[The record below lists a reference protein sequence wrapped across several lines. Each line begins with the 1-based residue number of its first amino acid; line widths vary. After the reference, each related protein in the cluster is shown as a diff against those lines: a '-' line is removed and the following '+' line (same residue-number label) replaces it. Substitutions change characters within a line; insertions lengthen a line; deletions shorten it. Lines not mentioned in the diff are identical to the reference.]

1 MAEEIQVEEIQPA
14 DITEQELQ
22 QNPMPDVSGSMTIDL
37 IYPKISSDLFEQNLR
52 RNPEEEGYPQGTTAI
67 KLLALDTAFALRQKN
82 PSLFEE
88 NEDPYKALALGQ
100 ARFLPENERNKQI
113 TDEEIIRR
121 YLRNPDNK
129 PMREGSFAKG
139 FAKQIGPSVAG
150 LGGFVGGVKAG
161 YAMQTA
167 IPPAPHPFVVGAKFL
182 IPVATGIAGQIAGE
196 EGVEALRDYFF
207 GAPDLVDPERGGG
220 MERVGETAAV
230 ATSFIPLPYLTA
242 KEAISFG
249 GKEAVEAI
257 TRTKMDK
264 LRDTLEVG
272 PVPKAVSEA
281 VFKEAARK
289 PPRST
294 RFIAKTEEMI
304 PKMGQRAS
312 TNRIFTAGEELSF
325 AAGATGGRYLS
336 EEYFEGEGSFPLEM
350 AGGVS
355 VGLTLP
361 YVIGA
366 PYFFIK
372 NFDAV
377 VGGLKKFGSAIN
389 PFDKEVPLSSLF
401 SRKGQE
407 QAYVDVVN
415 IIEERLKE
423 AGEDPEKIAEAIE
436 KIANDPQFREFTA
449 ATITQS
455 PVLLRIEH
463 EMAGLFPDLK
473 AQGQEGVKK
482 AIDNYKQM
490 LVAYAMIGDA
500 AALRQVENAFQET
513 MERALIDK
521 LDQSASRVLEAA
533 RRVGTGE
540 TDVAV
545 GTALQ
550 KTLTNALT
558 AARAK
563 ERFLYSNLP
572 EADINV
578 FRAFPVEGEE
588 VGEVI
593 RLPNL
598 FNFVDRLP
606 ASRTGLKF
614 LPAQIKQQ
622 VSYIIEILD
631 NAGVDTSRLGKR
643 GFDAGDSNPSETRT
657 RVEST
662 LASLGRRRQTILDN
676 MSQYTKNAMVNLLDL
691 VSNSPRFGG
700 MTPEE
705 QILAVER
712 DLSAIDT
719 LIEAARG
726 RRNIPE
732 DEFRTAELQQIQSL
746 LRNRMAAAR
755 ARLELAEVGRGASQ
769 RTPEE
774 VDADE
779 ILDLRTL
786 IEELRMSDQPISISS
801 RFLTEMRSKALSA
814 NRELTAA
821 QKYDEAGMAK
831 RMADL
836 VDQDLTGA
844 IDDITG
850 VDAKASI
857 TAARAFSRALNDV
870 FTRAFAPSIL
880 LGTKSTGAATLSP
893 EEAVRTLFSG
903 RSDRVLRNTKEI
915 SRVGQFLRDDVNPDI
930 ELTDLKVDEIDVGR
944 LVNDVPDVL
953 ERALRNIRG
962 TVLRPREGADAAQEL
977 ELNTRELKAWLEDP
991 NNQQLLAMF
1000 PKRLADDL
1008 NDVDAAY
1015 ELLNTAR
1022 NQANLSRKD
1031 ARERLSF
1038 KRLVAKGD
1046 ETPSATISGALGSER
1061 PEYEL
1066 NQIWRTIANARVT
1079 DVTKEVREEARE
1091 SLKTGLMDWAIARS
1105 SNRNG
1110 DLNPK
1115 QMYDSLFAPVKPGSS
1130 ITLAE
1135 WMQSKN
1141 LLGAEDFKAIEKYLA
1156 EMTALQSLLTKEGL
1170 DELLKQGGSP
1180 LRDLAL
1186 RIIGAKM
1193 GTSVSG
1199 LIGGSEAS
1207 LIAAQAG
1214 SAALRALFVS
1224 KSGVNNMKAF
1234 KELLSDPQFLAKM
1247 LKTPRDKR
1255 QAKSMWQ
1262 LARDWMLSKGFV
1274 LGRRAYAVE
1283 QTEPEEFEGLP
1294 PRTREELAQKTGRFE
1309 MLPVSLPKTSSLNAG
1324 STPPVI
1330 RQPRTTAPEPRTTDP
1345 ERENLWSRVLQQ
1357 ESGNRQVDDQ
1367 GRIMTSRVGAL
1378 GVAQVMPPTAA
1389 VPGYNAPNIFRV
1401 ALSLGV
1407 PINAKDQK
1415 DLDRLLTLTVEEDSE
1430 GNKIPLASKD
1440 LQEAKRLLGIKEVN
1454 EAFGRKYFDA
1464 MYSYFDGDPVRT
1476 LIAYNA
1482 GPDYAKKYNGDPATL
1497 PDETQNYLVKILGV
1511 AQAPAPKETPPLAQ
1525 AAPPPMPPAAPAPA
1539 PITPQ
1544 SLQRTAQVLG
1554 PNDEI
1559 GMLASELMM
1568 RQGPA

>member
-1 MAEEIQVEEIQPA
+1 
-14 DITEQELQ
+14 
-22 QNPMPDVSGSMTIDL
+22 
-37 IYPKISSDLFEQNLR
+37 
-52 RNPEEEGYPQGTTAI
+52 
-67 KLLALDTAFALRQKN
+67 
-82 PSLFEE
+82 
-88 NEDPYKALALGQ
+88 
-100 ARFLPENERNKQI
+100 
-113 TDEEIIRR
+113 
-121 YLRNPDNK
+121 
-129 PMREGSFAKG
+129 
-139 FAKQIGPSVAG
+139 
-150 LGGFVGGVKAG
+150 
-161 YAMQTA
+161 
-167 IPPAPHPFVVGAKFL
+167 
-182 IPVATGIAGQIAGE
+182 
-196 EGVEALRDYFF
+196 
-207 GAPDLVDPERGGG
+207 
-220 MERVGETAAV
+220 
-230 ATSFIPLPYLTA
+230 
-242 KEAISFG
+242 
-249 GKEAVEAI
+249 
-257 TRTKMDK
+257 
-264 LRDTLEVG
+264 
-272 PVPKAVSEA
+272 
-281 VFKEAARK
+281 
-289 PPRST
+289 
-294 RFIAKTEEMI
+294 
-304 PKMGQRAS
+304 
-312 TNRIFTAGEELSF
+312 
-325 AAGATGGRYLS
+325 
-336 EEYFEGEGSFPLEM
+336 
-350 AGGVS
+350 
-355 VGLTLP
+355 
-361 YVIGA
+361 
-366 PYFFIK
+366 
-372 NFDAV
+372 
-377 VGGLKKFGSAIN
+377 
-389 PFDKEVPLSSLF
+389 VPLSSLF
-401 SRKGQE
+401 SRQGQE

-423 AGEDPEKIAEAIE
+423 AGEDPEKIAAAIE
-436 KIANDPQFREFTA
+436 EIANDPQFREFTA

-500 AALRQVENAFQET
+500 AALRQVESAFQDT

-521 LDQSASRVLEAA
+521 LDQSAGRVLEAA

-550 KTLTNALT
+550 EVLTNSLS

-578 FRAFPVEGEE
+578 FRALPVEGEE

-598 FNFVDRLP
+598 FGFMDRLP
-606 ASRTGLKF
+606 ASRTGLKY
-614 LPAQIKQQ
+614 LPAPIKQQ

-643 GFDAGDSNPSETRT
+643 GSDAGDSNASETRT
-657 RVEST
+657 RVERT

-676 MSQYTKNAMVNLLDL
+676 MSQYTKNGMRNILDL
-691 VSNSPRFGG
+691 ASNSPRFGG

-712 DLSAIDT
+712 DLSAIET
-719 LIEAARG
+719 LTNAARG

-732 DEFRTAELQQIQSL
+732 DEFRTAELEQMTSL
-746 LRNRMAAAR
+746 LQNRMATAR
-755 ARLELAEVGRGASQ
+755 AQLELTEGATAAAQ
-769 RTPEE
+769 RTSEE
-774 VDADE
+774 VAADE

-814 NRELTAA
+814 NRELTAGG
-821 QKYDEAGMAK
+821 KYDEAGMAK
-831 RMADL
+831 VMADL

-870 FTRAFAPSIL
+870 FTRAAAPSML
-880 LGTKSTGAATLSP
+880 LGTKSTGAAALSP
-893 EEAVRTLFSG
+893 EEAVRTLFTG

-930 ELTDLKVDEIDVGR
+930 ELTDLTEEIDIGR

-1000 PKRLADDL
+1000 PKRLANDL

-1046 ETPSATISGALGSER
+1046 ETPSATISGALSSER

-1091 SLKTGLMDWAIARS
+1091 SLKTGMMDWAIARS

-1115 QMYDSLFAPVKPGSS
+1115 QMYDSLFMPVKPGSS

-1141 LLGAEDFKAIEKYLA
+1141 LLGAEDFKAIQTYLA

-1199 LIGGSEAS
+1199 MIGGSEAS
-1207 LIAAQAG
+1207 LIAASAG
-1214 SAALRALFVS
+1214 SAALRSLFVS

-1255 QAKSMWQ
+1255 QAKSMFQ

-1283 QTEPEEFEGLP
+1283 QAESEEFKGLP
-1294 PRTREELAQKTGRFE
+1294 PRTREELAEKTGRFE
-1309 MLPVSLPKTSSLNAG
+1309 MLPVSLPKTSSLDAG
-1324 STPPVI
+1324 SKPPVI
-1330 RQPRTTAPEPRTTDP
+1330 RQPRTTAPEPRTTVP
-1345 ERENLWSRVLQQ
+1345 EAMPSEAVPSEPTVLEQDALWSRVLQQ
-1357 ESGNRQVDDQ
+1357 ESGNRQVNAQ
-1367 GRIMTSRVGAL
+1367 GQLITSKKGAL

-1389 VPGYNAPNIFRV
+1389 RPGYGAPSIFDV
-1401 ALSLGV
+1401 ARSVGV
-1407 PINAKDQK
+1407 EVQDVAEP
-1415 DLDRLLTLTVEEDSE
+1415 SE
-1430 GNKIPLASKD
+1430 GGLPAPTVREAS
-1440 LQEAKRLLGIKEVN
+1440 RLLGIEKVN
-1454 EAFGRKYFDA
+1454 EAFGRKYFEA
-1464 MYSYFDGDPVRT
+1464 MYSLFDGDPVRT

-1482 GPDYAKKYNGDPATL
+1482 GPTTAKSYKGDPATL
-1497 PDETQNYLVKILGV
+1497 PEETQNYLVKILGV
-1511 AQAPAPKETPPLAQ
+1511 AQAPAPKETPPVAQ
-1525 AAPPPMPPAAPAPA
+1525 AAPPPMPPAPPASAPL
-1539 PITPQ
+1539 TPQ

-1554 PNDEI
+1554 PNDDI
-1559 GMLASELMM
+1559 GRLASELMM